1 MMPVQKK
8 RGLGRGLDALL
19 DPYSVEL
26 QDESGAQSAGVQ
38 RVNVRL
44 IDTNVE
50 QPRKSFDE
58 EALKELSASIRT
70 HGVVQPLIVK
80 QKGERFMIIA
90 GERRFRAARLAGL
103 SEVPVLVTDYDEAQ
117 IHEVSLIENIQRENL
132 NPIEEAAAIRFLM
145 KQHDM
150 TQEEVSGRLGKS
162 RPAIANALRLLQLPE
177 SVIEL
182 LKSGALSAGHGRTLA
197 GLNDGVLAEQ
207 LAKECVEREYSV
219 RTLEEKIKALS
230 EKKKATPAAKKD
242 KPRLPAE
249 LANLEESFRES
260 LGTKVSL
267 AGTNT
272 RGKITIEYFSREDLE
287 RVFEKISGKE

>member
-1 MMPVQKK
+1 MAAQKT
-8 RGLGRGLDALL
+8 GLGRGLDALL
-19 DPYSVEL
+19 DPYSASVEE
-26 QDESGAQSAGVQ
+26 QEKSGAGILTVS
-38 RVNVRL
+38 VRD
-44 IDTNVE
+44 IDTNAL
-50 QPRKSFDE
+50 QPRKQFE
-58 EALKELSASIRT
+58 ETSLNELAESIRV
-70 HGVVQPLIVK
+70 HGIVQPLIVK
-80 QKGERFMIIA
+80 KKGSRYMIIA

-103 SEVPVLVTDYDEAQ
+103 SEVPVLVADYDEAQ
-117 IHEVSLIENIQRENL
+117 IHEVSLIENIQREDL

-177 SVIEL
+177 SVIDL

-197 GLNDGVLAEQ
+197 GLTDNVQIEQ

-219 RTLEEKIKALS
+219 RTLEERIKALS
-230 EKKKATPAAKKD
+230 EKKKATLPAKKE

-249 LANLEESFRES
+249 LASLEESFRES

-267 AGTNT
+267 AGSNT

>member
-1 MMPVQKK
+1 MAAQKT
-8 RGLGRGLDALL
+8 GLGRGLDALL
-19 DPYSVEL
+19 DPYSASVEE
-26 QDESGAQSAGVQ
+26 QVKSGAGILTVS
-38 RVNVRL
+38 VRD
-44 IDTNVE
+44 IDTNAL
-50 QPRKSFDE
+50 QPRKQFE
-58 EALKELSASIRT
+58 ETSLNELAESIRV
-70 HGVVQPLIVK
+70 HGIVQPLIVK
-80 QKGERFMIIA
+80 QKGSRYMIIA

-103 SEVPVLVTDYDEAQ
+103 SEVPVLVADYDEAQ

-197 GLNDGVLAEQ
+197 GLTDNVQIEQ

-219 RTLEEKIKALS
+219 RTLEERIKALS
-230 EKKKATPAAKKD
+230 EKKKAAIPAKKE

-249 LANLEESFRES
+249 LASLEESFRES

-287 RVFEKISGKE
+287 RVFDKISGRE

>member
-1 MMPVQKK
+1 MAAQKT
-8 RGLGRGLDALL
+8 GLGRGLDALL
-19 DPYSVEL
+19 DPYSASVEE
-26 QDESGAQSAGVQ
+26 QEKSGAGILTVS
-38 RVNVRL
+38 VRD
-44 IDTNVE
+44 IDTNAL
-50 QPRKSFDE
+50 QPRKQFE
-58 EALKELSASIRT
+58 ETSLNELAESIRV
-70 HGVVQPLIVK
+70 HGIVQPLIVK
-80 QKGERFMIIA
+80 KKGSRYMIIA

-103 SEVPVLVTDYDEAQ
+103 SEVPVLVADYDEAQ
-117 IHEVSLIENIQRENL
+117 IHEVSLIENIQREDL

-177 SVIEL
+177 SVIDL

-197 GLNDGVLAEQ
+197 GLTDNVQIEQ

-219 RTLEEKIKALS
+219 RTLEERIKAHS
-230 EKKKATPAAKKD
+230 EKKRTALPAKKE

-249 LANLEESFRES
+249 LASLEESFRES

-267 AGTNT
+267 AGSNT

-287 RVFEKISGKE
+287 RVFEKISGRE

>member
-1 MMPVQKK
+1 MAAQKK
-8 RGLGRGLDALL
+8 GLGRGLDALL
-19 DPYSVEL
+19 DPYSVSVEE
-26 QDESGAQSAGVQ
+26 QARAGAVLTAH
-38 RVNVRL
+38 VRD
-44 IDTNVE
+44 IDTNAL
-50 QPRKSFDE
+50 QPRKQFDE
-58 EALKELSASIRT
+58 QSLNELAESIRV
-70 HGVVQPLIVK
+70 HGIVQPLIVK
-80 QKGERFMIIA
+80 QKGDRYMIIA

-103 SEVPVLVTDYDEAQ
+103 QEVPVLVADYDEAQ

-197 GLNDGVLAEQ
+197 GLTEKWQIEQ

-219 RTLEEKIKALS
+219 RTLEERIKTLS
-230 EKKKATPAAKKD
+230 EKKKPQTAAKKE
-242 KPRLPAE
+242 KAQRSAE
-249 LANLEESFRES
+249 LAGLEESFRES

-267 AGTNT
+267 AGSST
-272 RGKITIEYFSREDLE
+272 RGKITIEYYSREDLE
-287 RVFEKISGKE
+287 RVFEKITGRE

>member
-1 MMPVQKK
+1 MAAQKT
-8 RGLGRGLDALL
+8 GLGRGLDALL
-19 DPYSVEL
+19 DPYSAAPEDP
-26 QDESGAQSAGVQ
+26 QATSAGVLM
-38 RVNVRL
+38 VNVRE
-44 IDTNVE
+44 IDNNAL

-58 EALKELSASIRT
+58 HSLGELADSIRV
-70 HGVVQPLIVK
+70 HGIVQPLIVK
-80 QKGERFMIIA
+80 KKNNRYMIIA

-103 SEVPVLVTDYDEAQ
+103 SEVPVLVADYDEAQ

-197 GLNDGVLAEQ
+197 GLTDNMQIEQ

-219 RTLEEKIKALS
+219 RTLEERIKALS
-230 EKKKATPAAKKD
+230 EKKKAALPAKKE

-287 RVFEKISGKE
+287 RVFEKISGRE

>member
-1 MMPVQKK
+1 MAAQKT
-8 RGLGRGLDALL
+8 GLGRGLDALL
-19 DPYSVEL
+19 DPYSASVEE
-26 QDESGAQSAGVQ
+26 QEKSGAGILTVS
-38 RVNVRL
+38 VRD
-44 IDTNVE
+44 IDTNAL
-50 QPRKSFDE
+50 QPRKQFE
-58 EALKELSASIRT
+58 ETSLNELAESIRV
-70 HGVVQPLIVK
+70 HGIVQPLIVK
-80 QKGERFMIIA
+80 QKGSRYMIIA

-197 GLNDGVLAEQ
+197 GLTDSVQMER

-230 EKKKATPAAKKD
+230 EKKKPAPVIKKE
-242 KPRLPAE
+242 KPHLPAE
-249 LANLEESFRES
+249 LAQLEESFRES

-267 AGTNT
+267 AGSNT
-272 RGKITIEYFSREDLE
+272 RGKITIEYFSQEDLE
-287 RVFEKISGKE
+287 RVFEKISGRE

>member
-1 MMPVQKK
+1 MAAQKT
-8 RGLGRGLDALL
+8 GLGRGLDALL
-19 DPYSVEL
+19 DPYSASVEE
-26 QDESGAQSAGVQ
+26 QVKSGAGILS
-38 RVNVRL
+38 VNVRE
-44 IDTNVE
+44 IDTNAL
-50 QPRKSFDE
+50 QPRKQFE
-58 EALKELSASIRT
+58 ETSLNELAESIRI
-70 HGVVQPLIVK
+70 HGIVQPLIVK
-80 QKGERFMIIA
+80 QKGSRYMIIA

-197 GLNDGVLAEQ
+197 GLTDNAQIEQ
-207 LAKECVEREYSV
+207 LAAESVANEYSV
-219 RTLEEKIKALS
+219 RTLEEKIKALA
-230 EKKKATPAAKKD
+230 EKKKIAPPAKKE

-249 LANLEESFRES
+249 LAHLEESFRES

-267 AGTNT
+267 AGSNT

-287 RVFEKISGKE
+287 RVFEKIAGRE

>member
-1 MMPVQKK
+1 MAALKT
-8 RGLGRGLDALL
+8 GLGRGLDALL
-19 DPYSVEL
+19 DPYSASVEE
-26 QDESGAQSAGVQ
+26 QVKSGAGILT
-38 RVNVRL
+38 VNVRD
-44 IDTNVE
+44 IDTNAL
-50 QPRKSFDE
+50 QPRKQFE
-58 EALKELSASIRT
+58 ENSLNELAESIRI
-70 HGVVQPLIVK
+70 HGIVQPLIVK
-80 QKGERFMIIA
+80 QKGSRYMIIA

-103 SEVPVLVTDYDEAQ
+103 SEVPVLVADYDEAQ

-177 SVIEL
+177 SVIDL
-182 LKSGALSAGHGRTLA
+182 LKNGVLSAGHGRTLA
-197 GLNDGVLAEQ
+197 GLTDNAVIEQ
-207 LAKECVEREYSV
+207 LAKESVAQEYSV

-230 EKKKATPAAKKD
+230 EKKKTVLPTKKEN
-242 KPRLPAE
+242 PRLPAE
-249 LANLEESFRES
+249 LAHLEESFRES

-267 AGTNT
+267 AGSNT

-287 RVFEKISGKE
+287 RVFEKIAGRE